1 MKNMESLKLKSNN
14 DINQIQGFIDLIR
27 DEYGNYYYVT
37 ELTTQGGKII
47 KVRLSHTYFEDSFST
62 TYFREDDENPEE
74 FKFIG
79 ETLRDGLVGAIK
91 RLEDS
96 NRKIFS
102 IQDLIDNGIQVST
115 LNLTE
120 IHPREK

>member
-1 MKNMESLKLKSNN
+1 MESLKLESNN
-14 DINQIQGFIDLIR
+14 DINQIQRFIDLIR
-27 DEYGNYYYVT
+27 DEYGNYYYAT
-37 ELTTQGGKII
+37 ELTTQGGKLI

-62 TYFREDDENPEE
+62 TYFREHDENPEE

-115 LNLTE
+115 LNLTK
-120 IHPREK
+120 IHPRENKR

>member
-1 MKNMESLKLKSNN
+1 MKNMESVKLESNN
-14 DINQIQGFIDLIR
+14 DINQIKRFIDLIE
-27 DEYGNYYYVT
+27 DEYGNYYYAT

-47 KVRLSHTYFEDSFST
+47 KVVLSHTYLEDSFST
-62 TYFREDDENPEE
+62 TYFREHDENPEE

-79 ETLRDGLVGAIK
+79 ETLRDGLVGAIR
-91 RLEDS
+91 RLKES

-115 LNLTE
+115 LKLTAT
-120 IHPREK
+120 HPREK